1 MKAHKVKKDTSNLAI
16 LIHQASE
23 NFTQAERRIAQILF
37 ASDMMAGLETVAKL
51 GAKAKVSGP
60 TVLRFVSKLG
70 FSSFPEFQASLRG
83 ELYQKLIYNT
93 PQNQDEMVNHVSDN
107 PAVSSVL
114 QEADSFFENCMHRTL
129 QRINACELEDV
140 TELLADCS
148 RNIYIVGNNLTHP
161 IAELF
166 WYQLHRLRP
175 RTHLVQNNA
184 FTAYE
189 QLIDSGRR
197 DILLLFDICHY
208 QEDIALL
215 AEQAHQRRTTIILI
229 TDPKLSPVSRLA
241 HHVLTCD
248 FTLFTSHESLV
259 PCLVM
264 VELLAASLEK
274 KLGADAMAR
283 QQNIEKAEQDLKEKH
298 LISRPQPD

>member
-37 ASDMMAGLETVAKL
+37 ASDLMAGLETVAKL

-70 FSSFPEFQASLRG
+70 FTSFPEFQACLRA
-83 ELYQKLIYNT
+83 ELYQKLIYTT
-93 PQNQDEMVNHVSDN
+93 PHDSDHIADQISDN
-107 PAVSSVL
+107 QAMSSVL
-114 QEADSFFENCMHRTL
+114 KEADAFFENCMHRTL
-129 QRINACELEDV
+129 QRVNACELEEV
-140 TELLADCS
+140 TELLADVS
-148 RNIYIVGNNLTHP
+148 RNLYVVGGYFTSP

-166 WYQLHRLRP
+166 WYHLHKLRP
-175 RTHLVQNNA
+175 RTHLIQTNA
-184 FTAYE
+184 FKPHE
-189 QLIDSGRR
+189 QLSDTGRR

-208 QEDIALL
+208 QEEIAIL
-215 AEQAHQRRTTIILI
+215 AEQAHQKRSTVILI

-248 FTLFTSHESLV
+248 FALFASHESLV

-264 VELLAASLEK
+264 VELLAVSLEK
-274 KLGADAMAR
+274 KLGPEVILR
-283 QQNIEKAEQDLKEKH
+283 QQDMQKEEQRSKAKH
-298 LISRPQPD
+298 FFPRPA